1 MVVKATKKSLNV
13 GTLVSGTL
21 FNFSAVFGGPKNI
34 SRFTDQMV
42 THGTATGEMGKMLYS
57 FVGTGSKAGLGKMNR
72 AMAQSAVS
80 WIKSVLRGYTQELG
94 AAKITINREDR
105 YKGPAIIMKRGDT
118 YQTWIDETAFFKEKY
133 ITSFLTGRMAASIIA
148 TQVSGGGYAIG
159 VDRRRYVKNPIP
171 FSKPLKFRKKK
182 IKVGDY
188 AMWQEKGF
196 QGFPG
201 YPPRPWII
209 GAMVGFV
216 TETDRRWG
224 ALLESFLYGTY
235 FEASGDYGGTDAG
248 APKMESMNIEE
259 PSGKVK
265 IRSSVEKAAR
275 AMKQGANAM
284 DDVVNFLKQVKGK
297 AAGAKITGKRLRLL
311 TIQVQAKFGDI
322 LTSGEMNGVLTAL
335 ETGIMNTL
343 EAD

>member
-1 MVVKATKKSLNV
+1 MAIKVKKENLDIGAV
-13 GTLVSGTL
+13 VSGTL
-21 FNFSAVFGGPKNI
+21 FNFGTVFGGPKNI
-34 SRFTDQMV
+34 SNFADQMV

-94 AAKITINREDR
+94 AAKITINRKDR
-105 YKGPAIIMKRGDT
+105 YKGPDIKMTRADV
-118 YQTWIDETAFFKEKY
+118 YQDWINETAFFKEKY
-133 ITSFLTGRMAASIIA
+133 TVSFLTGRMAASIIA
-148 TQVSGGGYAIG
+148 TQVSGGGYSIG
-159 VDRRRYVKNPIP
+159 VDQKRYVENPIP

-188 AMWQEKGF
+188 AIWQEKGF

-201 YPPRPWII
+201 YPPRPWIT

-216 TETDRRWG
+216 TETDTRWG
-224 ALLESFLYGTY
+224 ALLESFLYGVY
-235 FEASGDYGGTDAG
+235 WEESEAYGGTDDG
-248 APKMESMNIEE
+248 APKMESIDFEA
-259 PSGKVK
+259 PGGK
-265 IRSSVEKAAR
+265 IRVRTSVEKAAK
-275 AMKQGANAM
+275 AMGKSATAM
-284 DDVVNFLKQVKGK
+284 GDVVNFLKQIKGK

-322 LTSGEMNGVLTAL
+322 LTSGEMDGVLTAL

-343 EAD
+343 ETD